1 MFLTSIYSSLL
12 WIILPTTHT
21 SIDQNYSAGAT
32 VAILGDPSITLPAE
46 FIDAHHHFMDTSNDF
61 SKDFLGSLMPSSFSY
76 LPDQYQ
82 KDVVELLMDKAGV
95 KVVGSVH
102 VEAMPA
108 DGLQDAE
115 WVTSL
120 ANSKVVAIVA
130 SCDLASPDVT
140 SKLQELHDKCP
151 EVKGI
156 RWILDCVGPFEPN
169 TATHVATL
177 RHDGIDYLRGSSG
190 GYYGQTV
197 PAFEKGFALLADHG
211 FSFDL
216 QCAPVQL
223 PEAAK
228 LCARHPDV
236 PVVIDHMGKPRMLI
250 KADDEPVDDGI
261 SNTNSHTVNQEEL
274 EAWRIGMKA
283 MAAIPHA
290 HVKLSMLGYAV
301 PGWQRTS
308 GRMKFLKDLIEE
320 TVDLFGTDRCMVALN
335 WWKDGA
341 TADSDGVSDIG
352 PDPVEFVTLM
362 SGYFLAKYSD
372 IDRTKMFAGNA
383 RQFYK
388 IES

>member
-1 MFLTSIYSSLL
+1 MFLTTLLWILVPTTTTTDPNSLPAEFDPNSSLL
-12 WIILPTTHT
+12 
-21 SIDQNYSAGAT
+21 
-32 VAILGDPSITLPAE
+32 LPAE

-61 SKDFLGSLMPSSFSY
+61 SKEFLGSLMPSSFSY
-76 LPDQYQ
+76 LPTEYQ
-82 KDVVELLMDKAGV
+82 KDVVEPLDKVGV
-95 KVVGSVH
+95 KLVGSVH

-115 WVTSL
+115 WVSSL
-120 ANSKVVAIVA
+120 DSKVKAIVA
-130 SCDLASPDVT
+130 SCDLASPDVAF
-140 SKLQELHDKCP
+140 KLQELQNKCP
-151 EVKGI
+151 QVKGI
-156 RWILDCVGPFEPN
+156 RWILDCVGPFEAN

-177 RHDGIDYLRGSSG
+177 RHDGIDYLRGSTG
-190 GYYGQTV
+190 GYNGQTV
-197 PAFEKGFALLADHG
+197 PAFEKGFALLRNHG

-236 PVVIDHMGKPRMLI
+236 PIVIDHLGKPRILI
-250 KADDEPVDDGI
+250 QADEPDG
-261 SNTNSHTVNQEEL
+261 NTTGSHNVNQEEL
-274 EAWRIGMKA
+274 AAWRSGMKA
-283 MAAIPHA
+283 MAAIPHV

-308 GRMKFLKDLIEE
+308 ARMEFLKDLIEE

-352 PDPVEFVTLM
+352 PDPVQFVTLM
-362 SGYFLAKYSD
+362 SGYFLQKYSS
-372 IDRTKMFAGNA
+372 IDRQKMFASNA
-383 RQFYK
+383 RKFYK
-388 IES
+388 IEC

>member
-12 WIILPTTHT
+12 WIILPTTRT
-21 SIDQNYSAGAT
+21 SIDQINSADAMT
-32 VAILGDPSITLPAE
+32 TLGVDPSIPLPAE

-61 SKDFLGSLMPSSFSY
+61 SKEFLGSLMPSSFSY

-82 KDVVELLMDKAGV
+82 KDVVEPLMDKAGV

-130 SCDLASPDVT
+130 SCDLASPDVS
-140 SKLQELHDKCP
+140 SKLQELHNKCP
-151 EVKGI
+151 KVKGI

-177 RHDGIDYLRGSSG
+177 RHDGIDYLRGSNG
-190 GYYGQTV
+190 GYCGQTV
-197 PAFEKGFALLADHG
+197 PAFEQGFALLADHS

-228 LCARHPDV
+228 LCARHPNV
-236 PVVIDHMGKPRMLI
+236 PVVIDHMGKPRILI
-250 KADDEPVDDGI
+250 KADDELEPDGGNSN
-261 SNTNSHTVNQEEL
+261 SNTSHNVNQEEL

-308 GRMKFLKDLIEE
+308 ARMQFLKDLIEE

-341 TADSDGVSDIG
+341 TADSDGVSDMG
-352 PDPVEFVTLM
+352 PDPVQFVTLM

-372 IDRTKMFAGNA
+372 IDRTKMFARNA

-388 IES
+388 I

>member
-1 MFLTSIYSSLL
+1 MFLTTIYCLSIL
-12 WIILPTTHT
+12 WILVPTTTTDH
-21 SIDQNYSAGAT
+21 SSAAT
-32 VAILGDPSITLPAE
+32 GDPSSSLPLE

-61 SKDFLGSLMPSSFSY
+61 SKEFLGSLMPSSFSY

-82 KDVVELLMDKAGV
+82 KDVVEPLDKVGV
-95 KVVGSVH
+95 KFVGSVH

-115 WVTSL
+115 WVASL
-120 ANSKVVAIVA
+120 ESKVAAIVA
-130 SCDLASPDVT
+130 SCDLASPDVE
-140 SKLQELHDKCP
+140 SKLRELQNKCP
-151 EVKGI
+151 QVKGI

-177 RHDGIDYLRGSSG
+177 RHDGIDYLRGSNG
-190 GYYGQTV
+190 GYNGQTV
-197 PAFEKGFALLADHG
+197 PAFEKGFALLGKHG

-228 LCARHPDV
+228 LCAQYPDI
-236 PVVIDHMGKPRMLI
+236 PVCIDHLGKPRILI
-250 KADDEPVDDGI
+250 KVDEAESG
-261 SNTNSHTVNQEEL
+261 NTTCSYNVNQEEL
-274 EAWRIGMKA
+274 EVWRSGMKA
-283 MAAIPHA
+283 MAAIPHV

-301 PGWQRTS
+301 PGWLRTS
-308 GRMKFLKDLIEE
+308 ARMEFLKDLIEE

-352 PDPVEFVTLM
+352 PDPVQFITLM
-362 SGYFLAKYSD
+362 SGYFLAKYSS
-372 IDRTKMFAGNA
+372 IDRQKMFASNA

-388 IES
+388 MDC